1 MAKKES
7 VTPKEWQRATS
18 LYKQAYSLMVL
29 NLFALI
35 TIICVHHI
43 FLQKIVFDRPYVF
56 LFVMVSPLLLL
67 VPGAIKGSYRGAI
80 WICFVT
86 LIYFVAGVLNW
97 TQGID
102 WAYGISE
109 TLLSFLLF
117 NIALMYARWKGLSEL
132 PVKSA

>member
-7 VTPKEWQRATS
+7 VTPDELQKASTR
-18 LYKQAYSLMVL
+18 YKQTYPLMVL

-35 TIICVHHI
+35 VVICVHHL
-43 FLQKIVFDRPYVF
+43 FLQSMKFDHPYIF
-56 LFVMVSPLLLL
+56 LFVMISPLLLL
-67 VPGAIKGSYRGAI
+67 IPGGVKGSYRGAI

-97 TQGID
+97 TQGVN
-102 WAYGISE
+102 WAYGVSQ

-132 PVKSA
+132 PVKK